1 MPNLFGTE
9 GHSVMNW
16 KTLCKISLVCG
27 VCCASNFAGQ
37 AQQRAQ
43 TDTPAVQTPGPLPE
57 VRLDGNYFSAGGKR
71 FLPVGVNWVPAKA
84 AMQWPYQWNPVDI
97 EADFAQMHALG
108 VNTIRLDLVWSWFE
122 PRPDDYNPE
131 AFRQMDA
138 LISLADKYKIY
149 LHPEM
154 LIGGEVGE
162 AYWDVPYRQGR
173 NPHSDPYMLRL
184 ETDFAQELAR
194 HFGKSSAILSWDL
207 TDEPP
212 FWIVAGTTTDSMAIN
227 WTRLITGALRRY
239 DTLHPLVVGTSM
251 EDVGHG
257 SFRPDLLKNE
267 VDFFSV
273 HPYTIYSPKLFPDPM
288 LSERQTYGAAFETAL
303 TGGAGHPVMI
313 QELGASSAQY
323 KPEAIAAY
331 ERTALYSGLGAGANG
346 FLLWCY
352 TDAAPAQYA
361 KVPYLR
367 SPHETQF
374 GIVTWDRKERPAAK
388 MLTAFSKTTGG
399 MDLTGIEPAPAEVG
413 LLVPNEWSKPYGDA
427 SHFGLTGPEYAP
439 YTSTVEGGAV
449 NGQEPNKYA
458 DDNARLMGA
467 WLSSYILTRRAGMK
481 AEFPREYDNWQKYPM
496 LVMASPLTSTD
507 VAMVHVHSDFW
518 SKAKAYVENGGVVYA
533 SVSADAAIPDM
544 DELFGAR
551 LVDGAPAREVTLKI
565 VAPLGGLKPGD
576 TFTYSASADA
586 MTQWTATLQVDGG
599 QVIAVDQDGRPALVA
614 HSLGRGKTLLSAYP
628 IEMYLA
634 NQPAAFEGKDASH
647 RIYQALREWAGIKT
661 TVWTDD
667 SSVEA
672 SALNA
677 KDHGYLV
684 VVNHS
689 AQSKQVTIHTSLP
702 VRTLIRVTAD
712 GKMAVPQQQSGW
724 SLQLDPYDGAV
735 LDWK

>member
-1 MPNLFGTE
+1 
-9 GHSVMNW
+9 MNW
-16 KTLCKISLVCG
+16 KTLCKISLMCG
-27 VCCASNFAGQ
+27 VGCASNIAPLGGH
-37 AQQRAQ
+37 AQQRKQ
-43 TDTPAVQTPGPLPE
+43 TDAPAVQRPAPLPE
-57 VRLDGNYFSAGGKR
+57 VRLDGTYFSAGGKR

-84 AMQWPYQWNPVDI
+84 AMQWPYQWDPADI